1 MIDPRLS
8 KPPRAPLG
16 KTLTPEL
23 VREVVD
29 YAIDKGEAEVVRV
42 TEELSDGTI
51 KLAEWQR
58 RLERMLAVRHTAV
71 SVIAIGGIAQ
81 VNGADRVFIGREIA
95 EQLRF
100 LRQFAKDIE
109 TGKER
114 LPVGTKPGRAIDRT
128 DDEIDVISTVTPTLE
143 SEARDWWVSDAP
155 PGFGGMFD
163 AETRER

>member
-8 KPPRAPLG
+8 TPPVPVPSHVMSPALMRQ
-16 KTLTPEL
+16 
-23 VREVVD
+23 VID
-29 YAIDKGEAEVVRV
+29 YAIDRGEAETVRV
-42 TEELSDGTI
+42 TEELSAGTI
-51 KLAEWQR
+51 NLAEWQR

-81 VNGADRVFIGREIA
+81 VNGADRAFIAGEIA

-100 LRQFAKDIE
+100 LRQFARDIE

-143 SEARDWWVSDAP
+143 SEARDWWASDAP

-163 AETRER
+163 AETKER

>member
-1 MIDPRLS
+1 MTDPRLS
-8 KPPRAPLG
+8 NPP
-16 KTLTPEL
+16 
-23 VREVVD
+23 VRQPSSVMSPALMRQVVD

-42 TEELSDGTI
+42 TEELSDGAI

-163 AETRER
+163 AETKER